1 MKLMIGLAQQIG
13 IIIAVMICAT
23 GGTIG
28 IAELIDHFAN
38 RKSSGEKQTK

>member
-28 IAELIDHFAN
+28 IAELIDHFST
-38 RKSSGEKQTK
+38 RKSLGKKQTK